1 MSDILSSNAT
11 SDQYDD
17 DAAFTTTKSNK
28 EQCIMH
34 FAKPVHL
41 SSEQFGENVSWIFL
55 TKNWQL
61 VNTCATKH
69 PTRAFLEVVLSY
81 VGCHD
86 ETLDE
91 YILSSGYVTGLRY
104 EMYVDLLWFFLD
116 ESAPSEDPGALHVAI
131 TYQGRWGEVKS
142 TLFEEIW
149 GARVHWNEYESLL
162 LCYEYSW
169 FVRVHFDLSLR
180 ELQLLIVD
188 IMSHLRTW
196 FFDCPLTF
204 TECELDLPSL
214 KIKISKMGIFSF
226 TSSTSYVHVHIVR
239 YTITRDSAPIPKQ
252 IFAINNAQYTECT
265 TNENNN
271 NCQRRITIQRHSRN
285 KNFKWQESHHRIGS
299 SHNSYCNEGIISTY
313 EGSNIT
319 IFERSIAN
327 GNGEHIAREYP
338 NNISYHI
345 KRYED
350 NAHTSLITY
359 NNNPISIIN
368 DNNNGMIMFVG
379 VYSRRER
386 IMLNGIDIDD
396 DISTGS
402 IATLTPSNVVL
413 HFICLH
419 RDEHIGI
426 TSVNNNSMH
435 RLTNTMS
442 RCTDNVVGI
451 DNNDNNNIS
460 TVDTNCNG
468 TRSTKLLSSSEYGE
482 HDMSVHY
489 TITND
494 TSTVVSTL
502 LDNTHVYSY
511 NNNIRAIHQ
520 STISFNTE
528 ATTRA
533 GNNDVD
539 NNESFTYNTMIYNI
553 CKSITST
560 NYIGLI
566 ISQDGEHIPLNDAV
580 SNVVPVL
587 YNESDL
593 TRTTRNVS
601 SLESDD
607 FYQHCK
613 EDDHKDNTHEY
624 GTDRSMYAC
633 KNNEIVTMVG
643 NILKC
648 NDSPRKSDGRGVST
662 EGFKGYASNLIGLK
676 RYLVLAGINGT
687 TTRIAHNS

>member
-1 MSDILSSNAT
+1 M
-11 SDQYDD
+11 
-17 DAAFTTTKSNK
+17 
-28 EQCIMH
+28 
-34 FAKPVHL
+34 
-41 SSEQFGENVSWIFL
+41 
-55 TKNWQL
+55 
-61 VNTCATKH
+61 
-69 PTRAFLEVVLSY
+69 
-81 VGCHD
+81 
-86 ETLDE
+86 
-91 YILSSGYVTGLRY
+91 
-104 EMYVDLLWFFLD
+104 
-116 ESAPSEDPGALHVAI
+116 
-131 TYQGRWGEVKS
+131 
-142 TLFEEIW
+142 
-149 GARVHWNEYESLL
+149 
-162 LCYEYSW
+162 
-169 FVRVHFDLSLR
+169 
-180 ELQLLIVD
+180 
-188 IMSHLRTW
+188 
-196 FFDCPLTF
+196 
-204 TECELDLPSL
+204 
-214 KIKISKMGIFSF
+214 
-226 TSSTSYVHVHIVR
+226 
-239 YTITRDSAPIPKQ
+239 
-252 IFAINNAQYTECT
+252 
-265 TNENNN
+265 
-271 NCQRRITIQRHSRN
+271 
-285 KNFKWQESHHRIGS
+285 
-299 SHNSYCNEGIISTY
+299 
-313 EGSNIT
+313 
-319 IFERSIAN
+319 
-327 GNGEHIAREYP
+327 
-338 NNISYHI
+338 
-345 KRYED
+345 
-350 NAHTSLITY
+350 
-359 NNNPISIIN
+359 
-368 DNNNGMIMFVG
+368 MF
-379 VYSRRER
+379 
-386 IMLNGIDIDD
+386 LNGIDIED

-402 IATLTPSNVVL
+402 VATLTPSNVVL

-633 KNNEIVTMVG
+633 ENNEIVTMVG
-643 NILKC
+643 SILKC

-676 RYLVLAGINGT
+676 RYLVLVGINGT
-687 TTRIAHNS
+687 TTRIAHNSLI